1 MPLIVERPQVLDIYA
16 EAADRHWV
24 LPSFNAENLTSS
36 EAILQAVND
45 YGQSIGKEDL
55 PIIIGIT
62 NAYRPRPQSVYYTQ
76 TRRWDLGLQLFL
88 ADLKVLT
95 SEPSPFARLKVMVH
109 LDHVQWDED
118 EELLGWDM
126 AQFSSI
132 MYDASTLPLEE
143 NIRKTATFRE
153 QYGHTIVIEGACDE
167 IAEATAA
174 AGNDLTTPEMAG
186 RYHRETGVDIIV
198 ANLGT
203 EHRATA
209 ATLKYHSELAR
220 EISRRIGPRL
230 CLHGTSSVSPDEV
243 SHLFDDGVRK
253 VNIWTALERDSSPAL
268 FRDMLENAA
277 KVVGPEKAEEL
288 LTSGLLGTQADRTSS
303 PSASY
308 YTTTYR
314 QEVIFQRMKE
324 IVTEYL
330 RTWYG

>member
-24 LPSFNAENLTSS
+24 LPTFNAENLTSS

-45 YGQSIGKEDL
+45 YGRSIGEENL

-62 NAYRPRPQSVYYTQ
+62 NTYRPRPQSVYYTQ
-76 TRRWDLGLQLFL
+76 TRRWDLGLRLFL
-88 ADLKVLT
+88 SDLKVLT
-95 SEPSPFARLKVMVH
+95 SEPSPFARLRVMIH

-126 AQFSSI
+126 ARFSSI
-132 MYDASTLPLEE
+132 MYDASTLPLEK
-143 NIRKTATFRE
+143 NILKTAAFMKR
-153 QYGHTIVIEGACDE
+153 YGHTIVIEGACDE
-167 IAEATAA
+167 IPEATGTE
-174 AGNDLTTPEMAG
+174 GNDLTTPEMAEM
-186 RYHRETGVDIIV
+186 YHRETGVDIIV

-209 ATLKYHSELAR
+209 AILKYHGELAR

-253 VNIWTALERDSSPAL
+253 VNVWTALERDSSPAL
-268 FRDMLENAA
+268 FQDMLENAA

-288 LTSGLLGTQADRTSS
+288 LTSGLLGTRADRTSS

-324 IVTEYL
+324 IVIGYL
-330 RTWYG
+330 RTWYV